1 MTRKIYYKRPDRVGL
16 DFISSDATTFG
27 ELKKEFSQQLK
38 LNLDDMIVIVREGF
52 ITLSLNEAILP
63 NTEFTLL
70 LYKSKQKG
78 GIDYSKL
85 SYKELQNLAKSYK
98 IPANLSKIDL
108 IFALNKVR
116 RSEEKNKKENLV
128 GVVNLLFINNRL
140 VDLKN
145 ELNIIIKEIE
155 KLTDR
160 INNITLISDYEYH
173 EKLINKINK
182 DYKDINEELKY
193 RNF

>member
-85 SYKELQNLAKSYK
+85 SYKELQDLAKSYK

-116 RSEEKNKKENLV
+116 KLEKKANKENLV

-140 VDLKN
+140 MDLKN

-182 DYKDINEELKY
+182 DYKDINEELK
-193 RNF
+193 

>member
-85 SYKELQNLAKSYK
+85 SYKELQDLAKSYK

-116 RSEEKNKKENLV
+116 KLEKKANKENLV

-145 ELNIIIKEIE
+145 ELNIVIKEIE

-160 INNITLISDYEYH
+160 DRKSVV
-173 EKLINKINK
+173 
-182 DYKDINEELKY
+182 
-193 RNF
+193 

>member
-182 DYKDINEELKY
+182 DYKDINEELK
-193 RNF
+193 

>member
-85 SYKELQNLAKSYK
+85 SYKELQDLAKSYK

-182 DYKDINEELKY
+182 DYEDINEELK
-193 RNF
+193 

>member
-38 LNLDDMIVIVREGF
+38 LNLNDMIVIVREGF

-182 DYKDINEELKY
+182 DYKDINEELK
-193 RNF
+193 

>member
-182 DYKDINEELKY
+182 ELK
-193 RNF
+193 

>member
-85 SYKELQNLAKSYK
+85 SYKELQDLAKSYK

-116 RSEEKNKKENLV
+116 KLEKKANKENLV

-140 VDLKN
+140 MDLKN

-182 DYKDINEELKY
+182 DYEDINKELK
-193 RNF
+193 

>member
-27 ELKKEFSQQLK
+27 ELKEEFSQQLK

-182 DYKDINEELKY
+182 DYKDINKELK
-193 RNF
+193 

>member
-182 DYKDINEELKY
+182 DYKDINKELK
-193 RNF
+193 

>member
-1 MTRKIYYKRPDRVGL
+1 MTRTVYYKRPDRVGL
-16 DFISSDATTFG
+16 ESIDSEAITFG
-27 ELKKEFSQQLK
+27 ELKKEFSSKAK
-38 LNLDDMIVIVREGF
+38 LDLNDMIVIVREGF

-85 SYKELQNLAKSYK
+85 SYKELQDLAKSYK

-182 DYKDINEELKY
+182 DYKDINEELK
-193 RNF
+193 

>member
-116 RSEEKNKKENLV
+116 KLEKKANKENLV

-182 DYKDINEELKY
+182 DYKDINEELK
-193 RNF
+193 

>member
-182 DYKDINEELKY
+182 DYEDINKELK
-193 RNF
+193 

>member
-85 SYKELQNLAKSYK
+85 SYKELQDLAKSYK

-116 RSEEKNKKENLV
+116 KLEKKANKENIV

-140 VDLKN
+140 MDLKN

-182 DYKDINEELKY
+182 DYEDINKELK
-193 RNF
+193 

>member
-85 SYKELQNLAKSYK
+85 SYKELQDLAKSYK

-140 VDLKN
+140 MDLKN

-182 DYKDINEELKY
+182 DYKDINEELK
-193 RNF
+193 

>member
-98 IPANLSKIDL
+98 IPVNLSKIDL

-182 DYKDINEELKY
+182 DYKDINEELK
-193 RNF
+193 

>member
-155 KLTDR
+155 KLTDC

-182 DYKDINEELKY
+182 DYKDINEELK
-193 RNF
+193 

>member
-38 LNLDDMIVIVREGF
+38 LNLNDMIVIVREGF

-140 VDLKN
+140 VDLKS

-182 DYKDINEELKY
+182 DYKDINKELK
-193 RNF
+193 

>member
-85 SYKELQNLAKSYK
+85 SYKELQDLAKSYK

-116 RSEEKNKKENLV
+116 KLEKKANKENIV

-182 DYKDINEELKY
+182 DYKDINEELK
-193 RNF
+193 

>member
-85 SYKELQNLAKSYK
+85 SYKELQDLAKSYK

-173 EKLINKINK
+173 EKLINKIDK
-182 DYKDINEELKY
+182 DYKDINKELK
-193 RNF
+193 

>member
-85 SYKELQNLAKSYK
+85 SYKELQDLAKSYK

-116 RSEEKNKKENLV
+116 KLEKKANKENLV

-182 DYKDINEELKY
+182 DYKDINEELK
-193 RNF
+193 

>member
-85 SYKELQNLAKSYK
+85 SYKELQDLAKSYK

-145 ELNIIIKEIE
+145 ELNIVIKEIE

-182 DYKDINEELKY
+182 DYEDINKELK
-193 RNF
+193 

>member
-145 ELNIIIKEIE
+145 ELNIVIKEIE

-182 DYKDINEELKY
+182 DYEDINKELK
-193 RNF
+193 

>member
-116 RSEEKNKKENLV
+116 KLEKKAKKENLV

-182 DYKDINEELKY
+182 DYKDINEELK
-193 RNF
+193 

>member
-140 VDLKN
+140 MDLKN

-182 DYKDINEELKY
+182 DYKDINKELK
-193 RNF
+193 

>member
-98 IPANLSKIDL
+98 IPVNLSKIDL

-182 DYKDINEELKY
+182 DYEDINKELK
-193 RNF
+193 

>member
-116 RSEEKNKKENLV
+116 KLEKKANKENIV

-140 VDLKN
+140 MDLKN

-182 DYKDINEELKY
+182 DYEDINKELK
-193 RNF
+193 

>member
-27 ELKKEFSQQLK
+27 ELKKEFSQQLE

-85 SYKELQNLAKSYK
+85 SYKELQDLAKSYK

>member
-63 NTEFTLL
+63 NTESLLL

-182 DYKDINEELKY
+182 DYKDINEELK
-193 RNF
+193 

>member
-85 SYKELQNLAKSYK
+85 SYKELQDLAKSYK

-182 DYKDINEELKY
+182 DYKDINEELK
-193 RNF
+193 

>member
-38 LNLDDMIVIVREGF
+38 LNLNDMIVIVREGF

-128 GVVNLLFINNRL
+128 GVVNLLSINNRL

-182 DYKDINEELKY
+182 DYKDINEELK
-193 RNF
+193 

>member
-27 ELKKEFSQQLK
+27 ELKEEFSQQLK

-182 DYKDINEELKY
+182 DYKDINEELK
-193 RNF
+193 

>member
-140 VDLKN
+140 MDLKN

-182 DYKDINEELKY
+182 DYEDINKELK
-193 RNF
+193 

>member
-128 GVVNLLFINNRL
+128 GIVNLLFINNRL
-140 VDLKN
+140 MDLKN

-182 DYKDINEELKY
+182 DYEDINKELK
-193 RNF
+193 

>member
-116 RSEEKNKKENLV
+116 KLEKKANKENLV

-182 DYKDINEELKY
+182 DYEDINKELK
-193 RNF
+193 

>member
-116 RSEEKNKKENLV
+116 KLEKKANKENLV

-140 VDLKN
+140 MDLKN

-182 DYKDINEELKY
+182 DYEDINKELK
-193 RNF
+193 

>member
-85 SYKELQNLAKSYK
+85 SYKELQDLAKSYK

-182 DYKDINEELKY
+182 DYKDINKELK
-193 RNF
+193 

>member
-38 LNLDDMIVIVREGF
+38 LNLNDMIVIVREGF

-85 SYKELQNLAKSYK
+85 SYKELQDLAKSYK

-116 RSEEKNKKENLV
+116 KLEKKANKENIV
-128 GVVNLLFINNRL
+128 GVMNLLFINTRL
-140 VDLKN
+140 MDLKN

-182 DYKDINEELKY
+182 DYEDINKELK
-193 RNF
+193 

>member
-38 LNLDDMIVIVREGF
+38 LDLNDMIVIVREGF

-182 DYKDINEELKY
+182 DYKDINEELK
-193 RNF
+193 

>member
-145 ELNIIIKEIE
+145 ELNIVIKEIE

-182 DYKDINEELKY
+182 DYKDINEELK
-193 RNF
+193 